1 MPSLKV
7 RRLRSIAIET
17 FKIIHKESPIYL
29 HDLVNIKKHNYSFR
43 YENTAAESKS
53 IIADQD
59 RVILKLLK
67 LYSTKYTK
75 HNKTNCLH
83 TSTTMA

>member
-1 MPSLKV
+1 MGFCFVQNFFFRTTQELEYLISKMPSLKV

-43 YENTAAESKS
+43 YENTA
-53 IIADQD
+53 
-59 RVILKLLK
+59 V
-67 LYSTKYTK
+67 
-75 HNKTNCLH
+75 KTVPWY
-83 TSTTMA
+83 

>member
-43 YENTAAESKS
+43 IRKNNKVWSE
-53 IIADQD
+53 IIPLFFNQ
-59 RVILKLLK
+59 
-67 LYSTKYTK
+67 
-75 HNKTNCLH
+75 
-83 TSTTMA
+83 TME